1 MRATIMGLMVLGG
14 LGIFA
19 SPSQAQIPTNLN
31 DPFYQYY
38 AWFLPRQAAMASQPR
53 VNDQINAVAAARADV
68 AISERQGLYEP
79 TSPFAL
85 EQYDPSK
92 PFQREAV
99 RGRSR
104 TTGLAATGMT
114 STNIRGLG
122 DARYF
127 GRTGGYHPTARF
139 YVPGHSTIP
148 PSRSRNVMGGF
159 GMPRVPGGSITGAPI
174 R

>member
-1 MRATIMGLMVLGG
+1 MRTAIMGIMVLGG
-14 LGIFA
+14 LGMFA
-19 SPSQAQIPTNLN
+19 TPSQAQIPANLN

-79 TSPFAL
+79 VSPFAL
-85 EQYDPSK
+85 DRYDPSK

-99 RGRSR
+99 RGR
-104 TTGLAATGMT
+104 TGATGLT
-114 STNIRGLG
+114 STNVRGLG
-122 DARYF
+122 DSRYF
-127 GRTGGYHPTARF
+127 NRSGGYHPTARF
-139 YVPGHSTIP
+139 YVPGRTAV
-148 PSRSRNVMGGF
+148 PSGGRRGMPGGF
-159 GMPRVPGGSITGAPI
+159 GMPSIPNIGSGS